1 MTTSQSIYIGN
12 LRTESVHLQSGNK
25 IITDAP
31 TDNHGKGEAFSPTD
45 LVANALGN
53 CMMTVMGIYAQR
65 EHIDLIGTK
74 ISVTKVM
81 AENPRRIA
89 EIHVQFDFPV
99 HIALTAHQRE
109 ILERT
114 ARTCPVSNSLHLD
127 VKQIITFNFPA

>member
-1 MTTSQSIYIGN
+1 MATSQSIYIGN

-65 EHIDLIGTK
+65 EHIDLTGTK